1 MRDRSTRFAHA
12 WAGALLVSVS
22 VSACGAPSGAFDA
35 IPDASQRLVA
45 TPSSVAVL
53 SQAHTTTGLPS
64 EVTFGD
70 ASGRSAL
77 YLEFSP
83 EWRAHGAPLKGFVA
97 LEPRLGEA
105 RDAEP
110 VTVEVWRVRSAWQP
124 RSLHTWSDKPELGP
138 PFARAV
144 ISSSPAHG
152 LRIDITEL
160 LRFAADNPAIDHGIA
175 LIARG
180 GSGHGASFATGIGGG
195 SAPRLEV
202 YTR

>member
-1 MRDRSTRFAHA
+1 MRDRMGHFARA
-12 WAGALLVSVS
+12 WAYAVLVS
-22 VSACGAPSGAFDA
+22 VSACGAPSGGFES

-45 TPSSVAVL
+45 TPSGVAVL
-53 SQAHTTTGLPS
+53 TQAHATTGLPS

-83 EWRAHGAPLKGFVA
+83 EWRAHGAPLKGFLA
-97 LEPRLGEA
+97 LEPRAGEA
-105 RDAEP
+105 PDGEP
-110 VTVEVWRVRSAWQP
+110 VTIEVWRVRSAWQP
-124 RSLHTWSDKPELGP
+124 GRLHTWSDKPELAP

-144 ISSSPAHG
+144 ISSSPAQA
-152 LRIDITEL
+152 LRIDVTEL
-160 LRFAADNPAIDHGIA
+160 LRFAADNPAIDHGMA

-180 GSGHGASFATGIGGG
+180 GSGHGVSFATGIAGG

>member
-1 MRDRSTRFAHA
+1 MTHGKLAHFGHA
-12 WAGALLVSVS
+12 WVGVLLIGVC
-22 VSACGAPSGAFDA
+22 ACGSSSGVFDA

-45 TPSSVAVL
+45 TPSGMAAL
-53 SQAHTTTGLPS
+53 SQAQLATGLAS

-83 EWRAHGAPLKGFVA
+83 EWRAHGAPLKGYLA
-97 LEPRLGEA
+97 LEPRAGEA
-105 RDAEP
+105 PDAEP
-110 VTVEVWRVRSAWQP
+110 VTIEVWRVRSAWQP
-124 RSLHTWSDKPELGP
+124 GSLHTWSDKPELAP

-144 ISSSPAHG
+144 ISSSPAQT

-160 LRFAADNPAIDHGIA
+160 LRFAADHPAIDHGMA